1 MTDYSVLHPA
11 FCIMDR
17 MIEPEPEQPAWK
29 KRAVEIE
36 YWIVTAVVTGA
47 FVVGLIAAVRAL

>member
-1 MTDYSVLHPA
+1 
-11 FCIMDR
+11 